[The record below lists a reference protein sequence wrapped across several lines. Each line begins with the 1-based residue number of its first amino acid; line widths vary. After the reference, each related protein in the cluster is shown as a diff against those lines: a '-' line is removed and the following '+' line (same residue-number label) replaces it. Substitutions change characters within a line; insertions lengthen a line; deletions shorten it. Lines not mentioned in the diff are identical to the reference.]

1 MDTNKVY
8 FKLHSL
14 CGATLHF
21 EFGNNNENYIYCFDE
36 NLTDAVPNM
45 VKMYN
50 KLQNYEDYR
59 FEPSYYRNN
68 AFSAKN
74 LNKSLLQI

>member
-1 MDTNKVY
+1 MNTNKIY

-21 EFGNNNENYIYCFDE
+21 EFGNNKESYIYCFDE

-59 FEPSYYRNN
+59 FEASYDGKI
-68 AFSAKN
+68 AFSAK
-74 LNKSLLQI
+74 I

>member
-1 MDTNKVY
+1 MGTNKIY

-21 EFGNNNENYIYCFDE
+21 EFGNNKESYIYCFDE

-50 KLQNYEDYR
+50 KLKTMKIIDLKHRMME
-59 FEPSYYRNN
+59 
-68 AFSAKN
+68 K
-74 LNKSLLQI
+74 LLFLPKI

>member
-1 MDTNKVY
+1 MDTNKIY

-14 CGATLHF
+14 CGAILHF
-21 EFGNNNENYIYCFDE
+21 EFGNNKESYIYCFDE
-36 NLTDAVPNM
+36 KLTDAVPNM

-59 FEPSYYRNN
+59 FEASHDGNIV
-68 AFSAKN
+68 FF
-74 LNKSLLQI
+74 LQKI